1 MLKKCLVVGLLSAAL
16 IGCGFRLQGEKTLA
30 PPLQRLSLETPDPY
44 GQLARNLQQALKMSK
59 VTLVDD
65 KAAATTM
72 LNITKDEATQEFL
85 SVNGTTQTR
94 QYNLRVT
101 VEFDITDTNG
111 AIIIP
116 SLALSETRVI
126 TVQSNQILGS
136 SNEAT
141 LFYQQMRRNLA
152 YAIMNRIASKEV
164 TQEINAY
171 FAHRTTRKKP

>member
-1 MLKKCLVVGLLSAAL
+1 MLKKCFVVCLLSIVLA
-16 IGCGFRLQGEKTLA
+16 GCGFRLQGDVTLA
-30 PPLQRLSLETPDPY
+30 PPLQRLALITPDPY
-44 GQLARNLQQALKMSK
+44 GQLARNLQQALKMSQ
-59 VTLVDD
+59 VTLVDSTT
-65 KAAATTM
+65 ATTI

-101 VEFDITDTNG
+101 VEFDITDANG
-111 AIIIP
+111 AVIMP

-136 SNEAT
+136 SNEAN

-164 TQEINAY
+164 TQQINAY
-171 FAHRTTRKKP
+171 FANRTTRKKS